1 MDKLLISGPIPL
13 IALKESVLFPGLK
26 LPIFVQRSFS
36 VAAVHHAIA
45 RDRLIMVVAQK
56 DSSVTDI
63 QPESLYTVGT
73 VARIQ
78 RMVKL
83 LDGRLKLIVEGRSKA
98 IVRKI
103 NQEKDFFS
111 AEIEVQENAHYHSGD
126 IQIEALVSSVRS
138 GLEQLHQMN
147 NRMVTSDVIA
157 FSHQI
162 IHPGQL
168 AELVIN
174 NISHSVELSQV
185 VLEKDDI
192 KSKLEI
198 VSEFIQRELNLSEI
212 QNDIKNKA
220 KEKLGKAQ
228 KEYFLKEQ
236 MKQIQ
241 QELGQDDPHAAE
253 MEEYAK
259 RISEKSLSEEAEKEA
274 EKQLARLKTMNP
286 AASETVV
293 LKTWLDNLLELP
305 WSEETAD
312 NKNINKARDILEKD
326 HYGLEEIKERILEF
340 LAVRQVKGNA
350 KSPILCFIGPPGVGK
365 TSLGRSIARALGRKF
380 YRMSLGGLHDEAE
393 IRGHRRTYVG
403 AMPGKI
409 LESMK
414 ITGTVNPVVMLD
426 EIDKVGKDFRGDPS
440 SALLEVL
447 DPEQNFSF
455 RDNYIGIPYD
465 LSKVFFI
472 ATANWEETIPAPLK
486 DRMEIINLTG
496 YTDLERLQIAKRY
509 LIPRQKENNGLKKGD
524 ISFTDDAI
532 MFLLRRYTREA
543 GVRNLERVIGNICRK
558 VVVKKL
564 SHEKTTKRIT
574 PKAVEKFLKLPPYS
588 DALLDLQPRVGTA
601 TGLAWTM
608 YGGTILRIETNMMKG
623 KGAIIMTG
631 KLGDVMKES
640 TRIAISYTLSN
651 CKKFGIDSTFSLE
664 QKDIHIHFP
673 AGATPKDGPSAGIT
687 ITTALISLFTGR
699 TVDRKIGMTGEISLT
714 GEVLP
719 IGGLR
724 EKLLAAKRNGLK
736 AVIVPEKN
744 KPLYHSINEEIK
756 AGLDVFF
763 VSDYEEVYKRM
774 FLDA

>member
-1 MDKLLISGPIPL
+1 MEPITLSGPLPL

-26 LPIFVQRSFS
+26 MPIFVQRSFS
-36 VAAVHHAIA
+36 VAAVHQAIA
-45 RDRLIMVVAQK
+45 KDRLVMVVAQK
-56 DSSVTDI
+56 DAETKDI
-63 QPESLYTVGT
+63 QPEALYTVGT

-78 RMVKL
+78 RMVKQ
-83 LDGRLKLIVEGRSKA
+83 LDGRLKLIVEGRQKA
-98 IVRKI
+98 VIQNI
-103 NQEKDFFS
+103 TQEKDFFS
-111 AEIEVQENAHYHSGD
+111 AEVMLKETLPYRSNDLQV
-126 IQIEALVSSVRS
+126 EALVGSVRS
-138 GLEQLHQMN
+138 GLEQLHQLN
-147 NRMVTSDVIA
+147 NRLVTSDVIA

-174 NISHSVELSQV
+174 NISRSVELSQI

-192 KSKLEI
+192 KAKLEI

-212 QNDIKNKA
+212 KNDIKNKA

-241 QELGQDDPHAAE
+241 QELGQSDPHAAE
-253 MEEYAK
+253 IDEYEQ
-259 RISEKSLSEEAEKEA
+259 RIKEKELPEEAKKEA
-274 EKQLARLKTMNP
+274 EKQLSRLRSMNP
-286 AASETVV
+286 AASETGV
-293 LKTWLDNLLELP
+293 LKTWIDTLLELP
-305 WSEETAD
+305 WNESTKD
-312 NKNINKARDILEKD
+312 NKNIKKARAILEKD

-340 LAVRQVKGNA
+340 LAVRQVKGNS

-414 ITGTVNPVVMLD
+414 ITGTVNPVIMLD

-455 RDNYIGIPYD
+455 RDNYIGVPYD

-472 ATANWEETIPAPLK
+472 ATANWEDTIPAPLK
-486 DRMEIINLTG
+486 DRMEVINLSG

-509 LIPRQKENNGLKKGD
+509 LIPRQQDNNGLDKGELT
-524 ISFTDDAI
+524 FTNDAL

-558 VVVKKL
+558 VVVRKL
-564 SHEKTTKRIT
+564 SNVKTPKRIT
-574 PKAVEKFLKLPPYS
+574 KKVVEEFLKLPPYS
-588 DALLDLQPRVGTA
+588 DALLDLQPRIGTA

-608 YGGTILRIETNMMKG
+608 FGGTILRIETNMMKG
-623 KGAIIMTG
+623 KGGIILTG
-631 KLGDVMKES
+631 KLGEVMKES
-640 TRIAISYTLSN
+640 ARIAISYTLAN
-651 CKKFGIDSTFSLE
+651 CEKFGLPADFSLN

-724 EKLLAAKRNGLK
+724 EKMLAAKRNGLE
-736 AVIVPEKN
+736 AILVPAKN
-744 KPLYHSINEEIK
+744 EPLYESISEEIK
-756 AGLDVFF
+756 TGLEVMF
-763 VSDYEEVYKRM
+763 VSDYEEVYEKM
-774 FLDA
+774 FGSI